1 MVNFRYI
8 HLIPSMYTSDLTSTT
23 KFLVAASR
31 MTEAVRPAAEDP
43 LPDV

>member
-1 MVNFRYI
+1 
-8 HLIPSMYTSDLTSTT
+8 MYTSDLTSTT